1 MLFTDFYFMFLFV
14 PIVLLAVWN
23 LKSRQHRFLTL
34 LIASYI
40 FYAAWNYKFVSLL
53 LFSTCVDFF
62 SGLLISRSK
71 QNRKAKKI
79 FIILSVSCNL
89 AILGFFK
96 YSNFFIG
103 DVQAIL
109 TLLGLDLNI
118 PLLRV
123 ILPVGISF
131 YTFQSMS
138 YTIDVYRGRVKATRN
153 FLKFASYVSLF
164 PQLVAGP
171 IVRYKD
177 IDKQLDN
184 MDKPFSLANLTFGL
198 QFFLLGLFKKVL
210 FADSLARMINPMF
223 DNYLELGQFEAW
235 MAVLGY
241 AFQIYFDF
249 SGYSDMAVGLGKMIG
264 LQLPYNFN
272 SPYKAANMADFWRRW
287 HITLSTWLR
296 DYLYIPLGGNKCS
309 KKRIVVNIL
318 VVFTLGGLWHGA
330 AWTFV
335 IWGIYQ
341 GILVAGY
348 YVLKQLWESTPIF
361 IQRTLTF
368 FLVVIGWIFFRSDNI
383 AMAFTL
389 LEKMFHLP
397 NTRNPLSSE
406 LILLAVWNG
415 ILLCVVNLLSNTNS
429 FKGNRNP
436 FAAIVFAFL
445 FVLSIIAINS
455 QRIEFLYY
463 QF

>member
-1 MLFTDFYFMFLFV
+1 MLFTDFYFIFLFLPV
-14 PIVLLAVWN
+14 ILLTVWN
-23 LKSRQHRFLTL
+23 LKSRQYRL
-34 LIASYI
+34 LILLLGSYI

-62 SGLLISRSK
+62 FGLMISRNK
-71 QNRKAKKI
+71 QNQRIKKI
-79 FIILSVSCNL
+79 FLILSVSCNL
-89 AILGFFK
+89 TILGFFK
-96 YSNFFIG
+96 YFNFFMG
-103 DVQAIL
+103 DAQAIL
-109 TLLGLDLNI
+109 AWFGLELEF
-118 PLLRV
+118 PLLNV
-123 ILPVGISF
+123 VLPIGISF

-138 YTIDVYRGRVKATRN
+138 YTIDVYRGCVKATRN

-177 IDKQLDN
+177 IAGQLER
-184 MDKPFSLANLTFGL
+184 MDRPFSLDNLTVGL
-198 QFFLLGLFKKVL
+198 QIFLLGLFKKVL
-210 FADSLARMINPMF
+210 IADSIAKMITPMF
-223 DNYLELGQFEAW
+223 DNYLDLEQFGAW
-235 MAVLGY
+235 MAALGY

-249 SGYSDMAVGLGKMIG
+249 SGYSDMAIGLGKMFG

-272 SPYKAANMADFWRRW
+272 SPYKASNIADFWLRW

-296 DYLYIPLGGNKCS
+296 DYLYIPLGGNRVS
-309 KKRIVVNIL
+309 KRRTAFNVL
-318 VVFTLGGLWHGA
+318 FVFALGGLWHGA

-341 GILVAGY
+341 GALVAGY
-348 YVLKQLWESTPIF
+348 YAFRRTWDNMPVIL
-361 IQRTLTF
+361 QRTLTF
-368 FLVVIGWIFFRSDNI
+368 FFVVIGWIFFRSDDVP
-383 AMAFTL
+383 MALNL

-397 NTRNPLSSE
+397 TNISLSSE
-406 LILLAVWNG
+406 LIRLVVWNG
-415 ILLCVVNLLSNTNS
+415 TLLCVVNLLSNTNS

-436 FAAIVFAFL
+436 YVTIIFAFL

-455 QRIEFLYY
+455 LRIEFLYY